1 MKKFLIAMISRP
13 AVKLAMTQLA
23 AMVVD
28 AVAEVIANY
37 IIYMKKQYNEKQ
49 INGEQNVQLHCSSE
63 TNTQSK
69 EQDSGLRVIAG

>member
-1 MKKFLIAMISRP
+1 MMSRP
-13 AVKLAMTQLA
+13 AVKLAATQLV

-37 IIYMKKQYNEKQ
+37 IIHMKKQYNEKQ

-63 TNTQSK
+63 TDSEPK
-69 EQDSGLRVIAG
+69 EQDSGLRIIAS

>member
-1 MKKFLIAMISRP
+1 MMSRP
-13 AVKLAMTQLA
+13 AVKLAITQIA

-49 INGEQNVQLHCSSE
+49 INGEQNVQLHCTGE
-63 TNTQSK
+63 TNSESQ
-69 EQDSGLRVIAG
+69 EQDSGLRIIAS